1 MTEVGIY
8 CFVIKKG
15 KGRHA
20 DEYSQEGGKCKQL
33 IGTTEEISSGSD
45 KLDSNKDIDIIKLP

>member
-33 IGTTEEISSGSD
+33 IGTTEEISSGSHR
-45 KLDSNKDIDIIKLP
+45 